1 MKENLKFLG
10 IQPTH
15 QNSSFLSSFYHFD
28 GWKNILVD
36 NKLPMHSTA
45 KAAYTKCYRKVLHA
59 ETTYTDETD
68 FWVPLLEKAM
78 AKFCGSYSVLNDGGT
93 VANGLHYL
101 TGCPTMEISLS
112 DQVRSRSI
120 KINWW
125 PTYF

>member
-1 MKENLKFLG
+1 MPLG
-10 IQPTH
+10 IE
-15 QNSSFLSSFYHFD
+15 Y
-28 GWKNILVD
+28 
-36 NKLPMHSTA
+36 KLPMHSTA

-120 KINWW
+120 EINWW

>member
-1 MKENLKFLG
+1 MNFLNFLG
-10 IQPTH
+10 IRPTH
-15 QNSSFLSSFYHFD
+15 QNLLFLSSFYHFD

-120 KINWW
+120 EN
-125 PTYF
+125 